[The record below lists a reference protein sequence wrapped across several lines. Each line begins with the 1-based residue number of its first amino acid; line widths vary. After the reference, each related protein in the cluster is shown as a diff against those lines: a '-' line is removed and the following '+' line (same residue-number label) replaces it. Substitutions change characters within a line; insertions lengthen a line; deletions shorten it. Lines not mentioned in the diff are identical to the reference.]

1 MRGGR
6 WSKLA
11 DDLRKHLP
19 SEPGTT
25 LYRVVEV
32 LRTHPSRGSI
42 WSCDKEV
49 TLRDLLELDGD
60 ELAAVAYALEVV
72 ATGEPEEFGPGSM
85 CGDFSGPDQR

>member
-1 MRGGR
+1 MGRGP
-6 WSKLA
+6 WAELA
-11 DDLRKHLP
+11 DALRKHLP
-19 SEPGTT
+19 SAPGSTMS
-25 LYRVVEV
+25 RVVEV

-72 ATGEPEEFGPGSM
+72 ATGEPEEFGPGSRL
-85 CGDFSGPDQR
+85 GDE